1 MPACRPRSPSQS
13 LTMEDHVSPTVLDP
27 LDLAALLCSKVCH
40 DIINP
45 VGAITIGLEMME
57 DQSDEE
63 TRASAFEL
71 VTKSAKSASARLE
84 FHRLAFGAGG
94 SAGASIDT
102 GTAEAVARGLFADDK
117 TSLNWAGERGLM
129 AKNKVKL
136 LLNLC
141 LIAAAAIPRGG
152 QLNVSIIGAEESV
165 AFRVECR
172 GTYCRLPAA
181 VPALLAGLPEAGI
194 DAHGIQAFYAGLV
207 ARSVSMGVSA
217 RSEGEVVIIEARPMQ

>member
-1 MPACRPRSPSQS
+1 MENTASP
-13 LTMEDHVSPTVLDP
+13 LALDP

-57 DQSDEE
+57 DQGDEE
-63 TRASAFEL
+63 TRASALEL
-71 VTKSAKSASARLE
+71 VTKSAKAASAKLE
-84 FHRLAFGAGG
+84 FHRLAFGAAG

-102 GTAEAVARGLFADDK
+102 GTAEMVARGLFADDK
-117 TSLNWAGERGLM
+117 TSLDWNGERTLM

-152 QLNVSIIGAEESV
+152 NLSVSISGAEESTV
-165 AFRVECR
+165 FRVECR
-172 GTYCRLPAA
+172 GTYCRLPAT
-181 VPALLAGLPEAGI
+181 VPALLAGRPEAGI

-207 ARSVSMGVSA
+207 ARSVGMDVAA
-217 RSEGEVVIIEARPMQ
+217 RNDGDSVIIEARPLQ